1 MDPAQRK
8 GARRRNDAVP
18 DGQLALP
25 LFEPLTHHGLQQ
37 IHVRPWVADQ
47 DKIRR
52 GRRPAP
58 EAWDSWPYVEA
69 NPPHVFAAMLFDID
83 AAERWEY
90 EIDGPTPNWVV
101 RKDERPPTY
110 HAAYTLEIPVARHKH
125 ARFAPIAKF
134 RLLSMELE
142 VWPESH

>member
-47 DKIRR
+47 DK
-52 GRRPAP
+52 
-58 EAWDSWPYVEA
+58 
-69 NPPHVFAAMLFDID
+69 NPPRQTASAGSLGQLAI
-83 AAERWEY
+83 R
-90 EIDGPTPNWVV
+90 
-101 RKDERPPTY
+101 
-110 HAAYTLEIPVARHKH
+110 
-125 ARFAPIAKF
+125 
-134 RLLSMELE
+134 
-142 VWPESH
+142 